1 MTRIVLKEVRKIGS
15 ISRSK
20 FWHRS
25 TQSAARH
32 CIKIESLLLIVAF
45 FAGLVIAVPVITET
59 IFHFDQEFLK
69 KAEEKCGKE
78 APARFT
84 AWEELIHKDKSP
96 SDREKLEKVNH
107 FYNSRI
113 RFASDMEVWGV
124 EDYWASPIEFLCKK
138 AGDCEDFAIAKF
150 FTLKAMGVAE
160 EKLNITYVKAIQ
172 YNIAHMVLT
181 YYSEPGAEPLVL
193 DNLIDSIEPGSKRTD
208 LMPIFSFNGLG
219 LWTAKERGKGKLAG
233 SAERLKP
240 WQGLLQKMTKNEL

>member
-1 MTRIVLKEVRKIGS
+1 MAKHVKKNKS
-15 ISRSK
+15 I
-20 FWHRS
+20 
-25 TQSAARH
+25 
-32 CIKIESLLLIVAF
+32 LLFLTI

-59 IFHFDQEFLK
+59 TFHFDNEFLK

-78 APARFT
+78 APARFS
-84 AWEELIHKDKSP
+84 AWEDLIQKNKSP

-107 FYNSRI
+107 FFNSRI

-124 EDYWASPIEFLCKK
+124 QDYWASPIEFLCKK

-172 YNIAHMVLT
+172 YNIAHMALT

-208 LMPIFSFNGLG
+208 LMPVFSFNGLG

-233 SAERLKP
+233 SADRLKP

>member
-1 MTRIVLKEVRKIGS
+1 VATYLKKNKSILLVLTI
-15 ISRSK
+15 
-20 FWHRS
+20 
-25 TQSAARH
+25 
-32 CIKIESLLLIVAF
+32 

-59 IFHFDQEFLK
+59 TFHFEKEFLK

-78 APARFT
+78 APARFM
-84 AWEELIHKDKSP
+84 AWEELIYKDKSS
-96 SDREKLEKVNH
+96 SDREKLQKANH
-107 FYNSRI
+107 FFNSRI

-124 EDYWASPIEFLCKK
+124 EDYWATPLEFLCKK

-193 DNLIDSIEPGSKRTD
+193 DNLIDSIEPASKRTD
-208 LMPIFSFNGLG
+208 LMPVFSFNGLG
-219 LWTAKERGKGKLAG
+219 LWTAKERGKGKMAG
-233 SAERLKP
+233 TADRLKP
-240 WQGLLQKMTKNEL
+240 WQGLIQKMSENKL